1 MFQKMSMMLVMELLY
16 DCGQVE
22 LDQLSLKYGR
32 LEKERND
39 LKVAVDRLENK
50 VRLTSKNLSAS
61 KTKILP

>member
-1 MFQKMSMMLVMELLY
+1 MMLVMELLY